1 MSDLG
6 YFDYY
11 GDLIIAVIIICW
23 LSLYTYL
30 SKEYGPID
38 E

>member
-6 YFDYY
+6 YFEEYSE
-11 GDLIIAVIIICW
+11 LIIAMLMLGW